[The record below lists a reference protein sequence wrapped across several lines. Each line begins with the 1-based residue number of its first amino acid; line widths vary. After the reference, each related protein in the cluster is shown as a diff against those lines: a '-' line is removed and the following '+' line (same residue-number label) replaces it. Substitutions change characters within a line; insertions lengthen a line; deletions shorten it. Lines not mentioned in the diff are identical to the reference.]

1 MTWELH
7 VAEAENLLSSSR
19 LPSSTELISLIKRV
33 NPTRLQLHDEDRK
46 RGYRLKNALQN
57 LLLENYGEAFH
68 LAPHPCAPDIVLIK
82 HNTLPSIDACHAV
95 MGVFSENALRTV
107 AVPEAKPQTK
117 SPRKDKVTAETPASP
132 MDVVRQA
139 QRLLDEFDYSQAE
152 RLLCDIRIENNR
164 HLPALLRAATMLLQ
178 DMGAYTAAI
187 RTLLAQPRAVLRDTA
202 VRELIALAYHRNG
215 MPQEARAL
223 FDGLHAVDLGKNA
236 LCAYADISF
245 KDGNLAHAWH
255 LLKEADEKEGFIVE
269 HAALMSSVETA
280 MRREAQ
286 PWVQRAEEALTL
298 NDMEQA
304 EAQSREALGRCPSLQ
319 RPREIIAMAAA
330 KREAEKLAALWRR
343 LEMSEPG
350 PKRLE
355 LLETLQEHDTKAQ
368 ERIAGLI
375 AAEKAAIKRYQVE
388 SKLET
393 LRKEAETRKWQ
404 ECYDIIEWLSR
415 QDDHSEAYR
424 EACGVSPYFSVLHQ
438 NRRLQKVS
446 GKSAREAW
454 LRFVEAK
461 SAFETGKLEGCFEIM
476 EEIRDYF
483 GHCPEFAEPYRMML
497 EREQE
502 AARSEIALLLEQ
514 AQSEHADAVR
524 IGTIFNRIRKRMSVL
539 PEEERNA
546 HLKTM
551 RERQSLLET
560 EPDGDELVSA
570 YAVCRLFGNLQRA
583 SLLREHIADETS
595 LKKVEDEVGELFK
608 IERSGLTLNFSNDMP
623 VDLTSE
629 PALAYRGSTDRH
641 IFLTGMKYFI
651 LVDLHEM
658 SATRFDSIYL
668 TGGHLVDALPAKGIF
683 LFRGITETNYVV
695 RAELTASKWAI
706 TALFDVSEAFLL
718 EEGATVVDIYL
729 SSDRE
734 TDYYLNIKYEDGS
747 RPGKMGRMRV
757 RSRNGMADTVQI
769 KDEPVIYS
777 KRLSSAPDRFIIGA
791 TDETRICTR
800 NLTYDFIM
808 GMTPD
813 IWEVDEENR
822 HIYYFYSHIL
832 KRVDFKFDDYT
843 EFPESPGCFFF
854 KMNHRILGVSP
865 TTNTVMIAFKQKAAL
880 YDFGTNEL
888 SVPFP
893 FSAIVSTRP
902 ARKWYCFD
910 YSEERRELTLKD
922 VTREVRSLLA
932 WKPLPLG
939 GGRKRT
945 AEEVQEAYGM
955 LYFGYTCEDPPE
967 DAEGETGACDEAS

>member
-19 LPSSTELISLIKRV
+19 VPSSTELISLIRRV
-33 NPTRLQLHDEDRK
+33 NPTRLQLHDEDRE

-107 AVPEAKPQTK
+107 AVPEAKSQVRP
-117 SPRKDKVTAETPASP
+117 PRKGNATAAPPASP
-132 MDVVRQA
+132 MEVVRQA

-152 RLLCDIRIENNR
+152 TLLSEIRIENNR
-164 HLPALLRAATMLLQ
+164 HLPALLRAATMLLE

-187 RTLLAQPRAVLRDTA
+187 QTLLAQPRPLLRDSA

-215 MPQEARAL
+215 MIQEARAL
-223 FDGLHAVDLGKNA
+223 FDGLHAAELGKNA

-255 LLKEADEKEGFIVE
+255 LLKEADGKEGFVVD
-269 HAALMSSVETA
+269 HAALMCSVETA

-286 PWVQRAEEALTL
+286 PWMQRAEEALTL

-304 EAQSREALGRCPSLQ
+304 EAQSREALARCPSLQ
-319 RPREIIAMAAA
+319 RAGEIIAMAAA
-330 KREAEKLAALWRR
+330 KRESEKLAALWRR
-343 LEMSEPG
+343 FDLSDPG

-355 LLETLQEHDTKAQ
+355 LLEKLQEHDTKAQ

-375 AAEKAAIKRYQVE
+375 AAEKAAIKRDQVE

-393 LRKEAETRKWQ
+393 LRKEAATRKWQ
-404 ECYDIIEWLSR
+404 ECYDILDWLSR
-415 QDDHSEAYR
+415 QGDHPEAYR
-424 EACGVSPYFSVLHQ
+424 EACSVSPFFSVLHQ
-438 NRRLQKVS
+438 NRRLQKLS

-483 GHCPEFAEPYRMML
+483 GHCPEFAEPYSIML
-497 EREQE
+497 EHEQA
-502 AARSEIALLLEQ
+502 AARTEIALLLEQ
-514 AQSEHADAVR
+514 TQEDADTVR
-524 IGTIFNRIRKRMSVL
+524 IGTLFNRIRKRISVL
-539 PEEERNA
+539 PEEERNG
-546 HLKTM
+546 HLKAM
-551 RERQSLLET
+551 RERQALLAA
-560 EPDGDELVSA
+560 EPDEKALMDA
-570 YAVCRLFGNLQRA
+570 YAACRLFGNVRRA
-583 SLLREHIADETS
+583 SFLREHIADETS
-595 LKKVEDEVGELFK
+595 LKMVDGEVAELLQ
-608 IERSGLTLNFSNDMP
+608 IGRSGMTLHFSDDMP
-623 VDLTSE
+623 VDLTSV
-629 PALAYRGSTDRH
+629 PALSYRGSTDRH
-641 IFLTGMKYFI
+641 IFLTGKDHFI

-658 SATRFDSIYL
+658 SATRFDSVYL
-668 TGGHLVDALPAKGIF
+668 TGGHLVDALPAKGVF

-695 RAELTASKWAI
+695 RAELTGSKCAI

-718 EEGATVVDIYL
+718 EEGATVIDIYL

-734 TDYYLNIKYEDGS
+734 TDYYLNIKYQDGS
-747 RPGKMGRMRV
+747 RPGRMGRMRV
-757 RSRNGMADTVQI
+757 MSRNGMADTVQI

-777 KRLSSAPDRFIIGA
+777 RRLSSAPDRFIIGA

-800 NLTYDFIM
+800 NLTYDFII

-822 HIYYFYSHIL
+822 HIYYFYSHML

-843 EFPESPGCFFF
+843 EFPESPGCLFF
-854 KMNHRILGVSP
+854 KESHRILGISP
-865 TTNTVMIAFKQKAAL
+865 TTSTVLIAFRQKAAL

-888 SVPFP
+888 SAPFP

-902 ARKWYCFD
+902 ARKWYCFY

-922 VTREVRSLLA
+922 VTPELGSLLA

-955 LYFGYTCEDPPE
+955 LCFGYTCDDNPSETEPS
-967 DAEGETGACDEAS
+967 DAAL